1 MYIKKDIDFNNIYDN
16 CWSGAKYTVQRV
28 SDENKEDELME
39 LLEEFFFGREPTET
53 EVNDFLWFESDYI
66 YECLGISDE
75 EEEEEEEGEEQ
86 NG

>member
-39 LLEEFFFGREPTET
+39 LLEKFFCGREPTET

-66 YECLGISDE
+66 YECLGI
-75 EEEEEEEGEEQ
+75 
-86 NG
+86 

>member
-28 SDENKEDELME
+28 SNENKEDELME
-39 LLEEFFFGREPTET
+39 LLEEFFNGREPTET

-75 EEEEEEEGEEQ
+75 EEEEEV
-86 NG
+86 

>member
-16 CWSGAKYTVQRV
+16 CWSGAKYTVQRI

-39 LLEEFFFGREPTET
+39 LLEEFFCGREPTET
-53 EVNDFLWFESDYI
+53 EVNDFLLFEPDYI
-66 YECLGISDE
+66 YECLGISDD
-75 EEEEEEEGEEQ
+75 EEEEEEEGKEQ

>member
-1 MYIKKDIDFNNIYDN
+1 MYIKKDIDFNDICNN
-16 CWSGAKYTVQRV
+16 CWSGAKYTVQRI

-39 LLEEFFFGREPTET
+39 LLEEIFNGREPTET

-75 EEEEEEEGEEQ
+75 EEEEEEKEAK
-86 NG
+86 